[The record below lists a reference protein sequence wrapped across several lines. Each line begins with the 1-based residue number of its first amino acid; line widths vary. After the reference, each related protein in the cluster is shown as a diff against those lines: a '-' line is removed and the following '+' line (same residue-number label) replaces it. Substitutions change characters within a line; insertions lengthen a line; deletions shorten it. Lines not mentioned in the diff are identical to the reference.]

1 MSTVTVKTAA
11 WYGDR
16 DVDLT
21 FPEDWNVETAAF
33 ESRPVLTD
41 EQLADI
47 FANPVGTPRISE
59 MARGRKSAV
68 ILVDDLTRPT
78 PASRVMPFIIE
89 QLVEAGIDEGS
100 ILIFIAHGC
109 HRMMHGPDKAKKVGV
124 EVARNFPIRQNEMD
138 DAFINVGTT
147 SYGVPVEV
155 NQWVMDCEFKIG
167 VGGPTPH
174 GTATFS
180 GGGKI
185 VIPGCCSHRTNRA
198 AHSEVG
204 HKLGKGFTKA
214 GKEMSPFRLNSEEAA
229 RMAGLDATCL
239 LVLNNAREVTGAVVG
254 DVVEAHRAA
263 VEIARKAY
271 AIRIV
276 EDAEIV
282 VATGYPR
289 DHDINYSGHG
299 LWPLHASNGATKV
312 LVAAGSEGVGYHRMG
327 IINQKNTRVEE
338 NREREEQ
345 SVPVKTDVPEFY
357 FMSDVVG
364 PAEVRD
370 VYPNAELL
378 EVWGN
383 ARDMLEDRYRGKTPK
398 VAVYPS
404 SAISYATA

>member
-21 FPEDWNVETAAF
+21 FPEDWQVETVAF

-41 EQLADI
+41 KQVGDA

-59 MARGRKSAV
+59 MASGRKSAV

-78 PASRVMPFIIE
+78 PASRVVPFIIE
-89 QLVEAGIDEGS
+89 ELVEAGIDEGS

-109 HRMMHGPDKAKKVGV
+109 HRPMHGPDKAKKVGRDI
-124 EVARNFPIRQNEMD
+124 ARNFPIRQNEMD
-138 DAFINVGTT
+138 APFVNVGTT

-174 GTATFS
+174 GTAIFS

-185 VIPGCCSHRTNRA
+185 IIPGCCSHLTNSK
-198 AHSEVG
+198 AHQQVG
-204 HKLGKGFTKA
+204 PLGEGLTKG
-214 GKEMSPFRLNSEEAA
+214 GKVMSPFRLNSEEGA

-239 LVLNNAREVTGAVVG
+239 TILNNAREVTGVVVG

-263 VEIARKAY
+263 SEIARAAY
-271 AIRIV
+271 GVQMV
-276 EDAEIV
+276 ENAEIV

-299 LWPLHASNGATKV
+299 LWPLHSSNGSAKV

-327 IINQKNTRVEE
+327 IINGRKKREAE
-338 NREREEQ
+338 NRERDEQ
-345 SVPVKTDVPEFY
+345 SVPVKTDVPEFLY
-357 FMSDVVG
+357 LSDAVG

-370 VYPNAELL
+370 VYPHAELV
-378 EVWGN
+378 EVWGT
-383 ARDMLEDRYRGKTPK
+383 ARDMLEDQFRGKTPK

-404 SAISYATA
+404 SAISYPTSA